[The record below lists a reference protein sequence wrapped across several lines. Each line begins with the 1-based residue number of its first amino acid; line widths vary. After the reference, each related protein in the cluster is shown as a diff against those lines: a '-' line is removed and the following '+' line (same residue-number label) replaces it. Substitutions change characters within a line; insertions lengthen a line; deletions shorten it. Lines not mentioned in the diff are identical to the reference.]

1 MAKKVDHLV
10 GELEEQLRF
19 FKEIGADF
27 IFTPKSGPK
36 LGSCP
41 SGRPAPEKILDLHEK
56 VLRCKKCPLALGRTH
71 AVPGEGN
78 LEAELMFIGEGP
90 GHDED
95 IQGRPFVGRAGQ
107 LLTKIIQA
115 MKFERE
121 DVFIANVVK
130 CRPPENRTPHRDEVA
145 RCSPFLLEQIRLIQP
160 KVIVTLGKVATDF
173 FVPSASG
180 MTSLRGQFYV
190 WNGIQVRPTFHPS
203 YLIRNE
209 GNREIRKMVWDDMQK
224 VMALLGKK

>member
-1 MAKKVDHLV
+1 LAKKVDHLV
-10 GELEEQLRF
+10 GELEEQFRF
-19 FKEIGADF
+19 LKEIGADF

-36 LGSCP
+36 PGSRP
-41 SGRPAPEKILDLHEK
+41 SSRAAREEILTLHEK

-173 FVPSASG
+173 FVPSASS

-190 WNGIQVRPTFHPS
+190 WNGIQVMPTFHPS